1 MNFKK
6 LFKQTWVFSKN
17 YRIRPI
23 RIGTLQEIIFHCQI
37 KKSYWKP
44 VVDEQNNL
52 INTSTE
58 ITNSFN
64 DMIGNITDWMS
75 IINDTIQLVTNN

>member
-1 MNFKK
+1 MDQDNSGNN
-6 LFKQTWVFSKN
+6 LSLSNQ
-17 YRIRPI
+17 
-23 RIGTLQEIIFHCQI
+23 
-37 KKSYWKP
+37 KSYWKP